1 MALRL
6 NIWKILPIVV
16 AVAALWLWG
25 GLGRQDT
32 SVIIIEFGVA
42 PTEFEG
48 LEVVIDDEVVGTLKK
63 LGARTQTGFKVS
75 DGDHVVCVRHPE
87 LPCEPARVTSGFGGQ
102 RVMLMADF
110 ASRYENGEDQTYIV
124 LQR

>member
-1 MALRL
+1 MAFRL
-6 NIWKILPIVV
+6 SVWKVLPIVA
-16 AVAALWLWG
+16 AVVGLWFWS
-25 GLGRQDT
+25 GLGKQNT
-32 SVIIIEFGVA
+32 AVIIIEFGVA
-42 PTEFEG
+42 PAEFEG

-63 LGARTQTGFKVS
+63 LGARTQTGFKVAE
-75 DGDHVVCVRHPE
+75 GDHVVCVRHPE

-110 ASRYENGEDQTYIV
+110 ASRYENGVDQTYIV